1 MPSPVVIP
9 RINNN
14 DDVVKLSHLFV
25 KPGESVRAKAL
36 LAEIETDKASFEI
49 EAESDGFILRIDR
62 AIGDMCD
69 VGSTL
74 LWMGASAEESVPE
87 ATTSKATKVT
97 GDGQGPTIKAL
108 LLLNRY
114 GLDAAVVPSTGER
127 LTAVD
132 VENYVRAKGINAP
145 RKEVSSKAAT
155 EALPNEP
162 GRLQPMSPQERGM
175 VRTVTWHRDQA
186 VAGYI
191 EFPYDPSKWDN
202 FAAAFQ
208 ERHELL
214 MNPMLSLMAWHLSKI
229 TLRYPKLNATIS
241 GDQMHFYNEVNLG
254 FTVQSGEMLLMP
266 VVRAAQTMEAPAFVE
281 ALGGLQRK
289 AMKLALKP
297 DEAAGATVSFTSMA
311 RWGISRHTPIL
322 PPNTSFMV
330 AHSSPFKTPEGSG
343 AVLGACYDHRVLTGF
358 DVARALRELATPP
371 ELDSTK
377 VDTNG

>member
-25 KPGESVRAKAL
+25 KPGESVRAKTL
-36 LAEIETDKASFEI
+36 LAEIETDKATFEI

-62 AIGDMCD
+62 EIGEMCD

-74 LWMGASAEESVPE
+74 LWMGASFEETVPE
-87 ATTSKATKVT
+87 AATPT
-97 GDGQGPTIKAL
+97 AGISADGHGPTVKAL

-114 GLDAAVVPSTGER
+114 GLNAADVPTTSDR
-127 LTAVD
+127 LTASD
-132 VENYVRAKGINAP
+132 VENYVRSRGLAVP
-145 RKEVSSKAAT
+145 RKDASAT
-155 EALPNEP
+155 PSFEAPPTEP
-162 GRLQPMSPQERGM
+162 GRRQPMSPQERGM
-175 VRTVTWHRDQA
+175 NRTVTWHRDHA

-191 EFPYDPSKWDN
+191 ELPYDPAKWDR

-208 ERHELL
+208 ERHKLM
-214 MNPMLSLMAWHLSKI
+214 MNPLLSLMAWHLSRI
-229 TLRYPKLNATIS
+229 AQRYPKLNATVS
-241 GDQMHFYNEVNLG
+241 RDQMHFYDDVHLG
-254 FTVQSGEMLLMP
+254 FTVQSGELLLMP
-266 VVRAAQTMEAPAFVE
+266 VVRAAQDMDAAAFVE

-289 AMKLALKP
+289 AMKLDLKP

-330 AHSSPFKTPEGSG
+330 AHSAPFKSPEGDT
-343 AVLGACYDHRVLTGF
+343 AVLGASYDHRVLTGF
-358 DVARALRELATPP
+358 DVARALRELVTPP
-371 ELDSTK
+371 QLDPAK
-377 VDTNG
+377 VEESNG